1 MAAKTPAAPLDR
13 AVEKARSALVAYDAC
28 KGYEADEY
36 AMCCIEPFRLLLA
49 ALDADKRLEEAGAA
63 LREISAE
70 CTEPPFMGDGSLV
83 SARRIKG
90 MCDRYFA
97 RREEKGEN
105 RG

>member
-1 MAAKTPAAPLDR
+1 MTAPAATLDR
-13 AVEKARSALVAYDAC
+13 AVEEAREALVAYDAC

-49 ALDADKRLEEAGAA
+49 ALDADRGEAEAA

-97 RREEKGEN
+97 RREVP